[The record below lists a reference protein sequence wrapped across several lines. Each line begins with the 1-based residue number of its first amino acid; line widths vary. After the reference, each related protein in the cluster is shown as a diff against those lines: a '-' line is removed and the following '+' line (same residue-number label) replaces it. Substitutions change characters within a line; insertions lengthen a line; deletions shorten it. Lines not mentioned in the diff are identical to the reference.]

1 MEQSPPDPA
10 PFSRALL
17 LAVMVTV
24 LYGAVL
30 VAVFGLVSLALDRD
44 VIGEPDAG
52 PLVGSAMAAVALT
65 VVFLSVLF
73 GLKPHA
79 GIRRMPVGRAVTTG
93 LLGYLLSPLAGAV
106 VYALGQPQLASGIP
120 FYLRYLL
127 SPFVALAAL
136 IALVT
141 VLLLPWIDSARS
153 AAR

>member
-1 MEQSPPDPA
+1 M
-10 PFSRALL
+10 
-17 LAVMVTV
+17 
-24 LYGAVL
+24 
-30 VAVFGLVSLALDRD
+30 
-44 VIGEPDAG
+44 
-52 PLVGSAMAAVALT
+52 
-65 VVFLSVLF
+65 
-73 GLKPHA
+73 
-79 GIRRMPVGRAVTTG
+79 GRAVTTG